1 MGSMTFGIALLLQRM
16 SAALTLVSMEGTVE
30 WTLVMPFASV
40 LISTEGTFV
49 KVSECTHVYRGDTCE
64 SK

>member
-16 SAALTLVSMEGTVE
+16 SVALTLVSMEGTVE

-40 LISTEGTFV
+40 LISTEGTCV
-49 KVSECTHVYRGDTCE
+49 KVSESGN
-64 SK
+64 